1 MIPSMSIR
9 VRRARSAATNNT
21 SAALVLRRTMQSL
34 NPSIFS
40 ISHAPGVCVRVDDR
54 GMPCALLVTAPSVLA
69 TLAEDASSD
78 AENGGHGVRSIAESY
93 LRDLDALP
101 PGYGL
106 RWAAEPWTVLRANDQ
121 PTMAV
126 RGVQVVAHGRW
137 TATHE
142 ALLEGAPQRV
152 PVMVTAA
159 VGEAHPAI
167 FRVAYTESQWREG
180 ARSFVGRRATLCDP
194 WVWEAT
200 GIASPSRVDLVPV
213 RRDAPWKR
221 PARPTRCPGCDAA
234 GGSGHFVGGLRVIE
248 GVRVDFYAPGCR
260 TAVPMIIAG
269 AYCDAIGRVDLAAG
283 HGQPIAVEDVPYF
296 TPSAMSSRGGWLWP
310 CTKDRPEAPSTTTP
324 VPHYSIVRLD
334 AGLRPFRLMEWV
346 TTPDT
351 VQARGLGAVWHTTAD
366 AAYRAVLGLP
376 EWEELAR
383 YPLADLPC
391 EKLP

>member
-1 MIPSMSIR
+1 
-9 VRRARSAATNNT
+9 
-21 SAALVLRRTMQSL
+21 MQSL

-40 ISHAPGVCVRVDDR
+40 IAHAPGVFVRVDDR

-69 TLAEDASSD
+69 TLAEDAPPS
-78 AENGGHGVRSIAESY
+78 AENGGHDVRSIAESY

-142 ALLEGAPQRV
+142 ALLEGSPRRV

-167 FRVAYTESQWREG
+167 LRVAYTEPQWREG
-180 ARSFVGRRATLCDP
+180 VWSFVGRRATLYDP

-200 GIASPSRVDLVPV
+200 ATYGAAAGIAPPSHVDLVAV
-213 RRDAPWKR
+213 RRDAPRKR
-221 PARPTRCPGCDAA
+221 LARPTRCPGCDAA
-234 GGSGHFVGGLRVIE
+234 EGSGHYVGGLRVIE
-248 GVRVDFYAPGCR
+248 GVCVDFYAPGCR

-296 TPSAMSSRGGWLWP
+296 TPDAMSSRGGWLWP
-310 CTKDRPEAPSTTTP
+310 LKDRPAPEAPATTTP

-351 VQARGLGAVWHTTAD
+351 VRAKGVGEVWHTTAD
-366 AAYRAVLGLP
+366 AAYHAVLGLP
-376 EWEELAR
+376 GWEELAR

-391 EKLP
+391 ERLP